1 MSTDTT
7 GTAGASGQPQVV
19 GGRPGPPR
27 AELAAPFGVGHETHR
42 PGIIAPRSL
51 EIERDFAAGL

>member
-19 GGRPGPPR
+19 GGRPSPR
-27 AELAAPFGVGHETHR
+27 REELTAPFGVGHDTQR

-51 EIERDFAAGL
+51 